1 MTKISDL
8 EFDDKNFNKHTQKG
22 MGLLDK
28 SLRNYGAGRSILIDK
43 NNRIIAGNGIVEAAG
58 QIGLEDIQIV
68 ESDGKKIIAVKR
80 TDVDLDSHQG
90 REMALADNA
99 TASADLSWDL
109 DAMQSAGLS
118 KNDVAEWIDDVNGWN
133 DEYDAFVDKF
143 KPKHRLT
150 TDDCYTPKAV
160 AAAVE
165 KWVRETYSIKCE
177 NIRPFKPGG
186 DYQAE
191 DYTDKVVIDNP
202 PFSILSEIC
211 RWYDARGIKFFL
223 YAPHLTL
230 FVAAPELK
238 VCRVICG
245 FRITYENGAVVNTS
259 FITNMEPEENR
270 IFCSGSLLKA
280 VEEAQRDEAKE
291 LEKYNRPKNYK
302 ITNDFVYAAKAGHD
316 IKFKSD
322 EVCYVKNLDKLKEAK
337 KGLFGGGFLVSDKV
351 AKKLAEE
358 KLAAKKLAE
367 EKSTFKIELSDRE
380 KEIVEKL
387 NNGETKINE

>member
-1 MTKISDL
+1 MTKINDL
-8 EFDDKNFNKHTQKG
+8 EFDNKNFNKHTQKG

-58 QIGLEDIQIV
+58 QIGLEDVQIV

-133 DEYDAFVDKF
+133 DEYDDFVDKF
-143 KPKHRLT
+143 KPKLT

-160 AAAVE
+160 ATAVE

-191 DYTDKVVIDNP
+191 DYTDRVVIDNP

-230 FVAAPELK
+230 FNIAPELK
-238 VCRVICG
+238 VCRVVCG
-245 FRITYENGAVVNTS
+245 ASVIYENGALVRTS

-270 IFCSGSLLKA
+270 IFCGASLCKA
-280 VEEAQRDEAKE
+280 IEEAQPDEGKE
-291 LEKYNRPKNYK
+291 LEKYNRPKNCK
-302 ITNDFVYAAKAGHD
+302 ISNDFVYVVKAGHD

-322 EVCYVKNLDKLKEAK
+322 EVCLVKNLDKLKEVK

-351 AKKLAEE
+351 AEKLAEEKLAVKKLAEE
-358 KLAAKKLAE
+358 KLAVKV
-367 EKSTFKIELSDRE
+367 ELSDRE
-380 KEIVEKL
+380 KEIVKKL
-387 NNGETKINE
+387 NNGEMKINE